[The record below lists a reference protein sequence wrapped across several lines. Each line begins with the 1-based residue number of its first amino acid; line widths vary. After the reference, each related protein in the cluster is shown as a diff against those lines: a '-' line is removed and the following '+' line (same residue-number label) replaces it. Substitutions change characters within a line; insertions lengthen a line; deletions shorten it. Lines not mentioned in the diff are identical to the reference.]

1 MEAQEI
7 IDKLEADFLHLLSSG
22 LKATLSVDVSLE
34 LYRELEKRAY
44 FRCNHSTICQ
54 IWQGLP
60 ITVEHHLGQPYRIN
74 MERQRVLIENDSLKY
89 MKMEACEDYRIVQE
103 LLQRINDQSCQNHVI
118 KKASHLSD

>member
-1 MEAQEI
+1 MEVQEI
-7 IDKLEADFLHLLSSG
+7 IDKLEAEVLRLLSSG

-74 MERQRVLIENDSLKY
+74 MERQRVIVENDCLKY
-89 MKMEACEDYRIVQE
+89 VEMDVCEEYLIALD
-103 LLQRINDQSCQNHVI
+103 LLQRIRASQFVPANHVKI
-118 KKASHLSD
+118 MS